1 MGMKLLS
8 YYYCKTMFQVHMIFT
23 KLLIPMGYSGED
35 K

>member
-8 YYYCKTMFQVHMIFT
+8 YYCKTMFQVHMIFT
-23 KLLIPMGYSGED
+23 KLLIRMGYSGED